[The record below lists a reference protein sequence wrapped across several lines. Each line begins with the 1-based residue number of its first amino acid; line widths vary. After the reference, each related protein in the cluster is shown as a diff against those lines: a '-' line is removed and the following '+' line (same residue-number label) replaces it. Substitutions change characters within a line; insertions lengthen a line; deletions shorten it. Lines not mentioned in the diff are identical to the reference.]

1 MKPKV
6 RTDAPI
12 ELEIEAWYRGAWHR
26 AMTLRLEA
34 LPERLAGM
42 GLV

>member
-6 RTDAPI
+6 RTDVPI
-12 ELEIEAWYRGAWHR
+12 ELEIEAWYR

-34 LPERLAGM
+34 PPERLAGV